1 MREKHCEI
9 CKNSYSTMFRIQY
22 KQIKN
27 WVFVCE
33 PCLKSVKLN
42 NPNYKY
48 GGTWKK

>member
-33 PCLKSVKLN
+33 PCLMSVKLN